1 MFVDIAQIP
10 AEGLDIQFRQV
21 EDILDP
27 SGEKFQ
33 FLRPVEA
40 MLHFYRIP
48 TGVCVRGQISSH
60 LHLHCS
66 RCFELF
72 TFQICEGFEVEY
84 RGPLGRSVEEQHE
97 LGRDELDVNFLDGAR
112 INVGGLVRENLLL
125 AVPVQPLC
133 HEGCRGL
140 CPHCGL
146 NLNGETCPCSSRGVD
161 PRWRKLDSLL

>member
-48 TGVCVRGQISSH
+48 TGVWVRGQS
-60 LHLHCS
+60 
-66 RCFELF
+66 
-72 TFQICEGFEVEY
+72 TK
-84 RGPLGRSVEEQHE
+84 
-97 LGRDELDVNFLDGAR
+97 
-112 INVGGLVRENLLL
+112 LVPIIGSPPIPTQ
-125 AVPVQPLC
+125 VD
-133 HEGCRGL
+133 
-140 CPHCGL
+140 CPI
-146 NLNGETCPCSSRGVD
+146 
-161 PRWRKLDSLL
+161 PR